1 MAEEKNRAE
10 RNRTLTISQNEI
22 NSLKT
27 MISTTKDLNNDS
39 SVENKIFN
47 GDILETLRIMQDSF
61 ADLII
66 IDPPY
71 NLSKNFNGNKFN
83 SMKDSDYE
91 AYVDSWLPEV
101 CKKLKPNGSLYLC
114 GDWKCTSVLQRSLEK
129 NLTVLNRITWQR
141 EKGRGAKSN
150 WKNGMEDIW
159 FAVKN
164 PSDYYFDIES
174 VKQKRKVIAPYKEN
188 GKPKDWQET
197 EDGNFRLTYPSNFWD
212 DISIPFWS
220 MPENTDHP
228 TQKPE
233 KLCAKLILASCP
245 ENGVVFDPFLG
256 SGTSAVTAK
265 KLGRK
270 YCGIELNEEYCLYAA
285 KRILMAENDK
295 SIQGYSQGVFWERN
309 SAPAKK

>member
-71 NLSKNFNGNKFN
+71 NLSKNFNGTKFN
-83 SMKDSDYE
+83 SMKDADYE

-114 GDWKCTSVLQRSLEK
+114 GDWKCTSVLQRRGK
-129 NLTVLNRITWQR
+129 I
-141 EKGRGAKSN
+141 GRAH
-150 WKNGMEDIW
+150 
-159 FAVKN
+159 V
-164 PSDYYFDIES
+164 
-174 VKQKRKVIAPYKEN
+174 
-188 GKPKDWQET
+188 
-197 EDGNFRLTYPSNFWD
+197 
-212 DISIPFWS
+212 
-220 MPENTDHP
+220 
-228 TQKPE
+228 
-233 KLCAKLILASCP
+233 
-245 ENGVVFDPFLG
+245 
-256 SGTSAVTAK
+256 
-265 KLGRK
+265 
-270 YCGIELNEEYCLYAA
+270 
-285 KRILMAENDK
+285 
-295 SIQGYSQGVFWERN
+295 
-309 SAPAKK
+309 

>member
-1 MAEEKNRAE
+1 MQRHVQPLLVDVQEGTIMAEEKNRAE

-27 MISTTKDLNNDS
+27 IISTTKDLNNDS

-164 PSDYYFDIES
+164 PGDYYFDIES
-174 VKQKRKVIAPYKEN
+174 VSLHDGFVVVGVSLAKV
-188 GKPKDWQET
+188 
-197 EDGNFRLTYPSNFWD
+197 FRHCQV
-212 DISIPFWS
+212 I
-220 MPENTDHP
+220 
-228 TQKPE
+228 
-233 KLCAKLILASCP
+233 
-245 ENGVVFDPFLG
+245 V
-256 SGTSAVTAK
+256 
-265 KLGRK
+265 
-270 YCGIELNEEYCLYAA
+270 
-285 KRILMAENDK
+285 
-295 SIQGYSQGVFWERN
+295 
-309 SAPAKK
+309 